1 MNEDTKLIL
10 EEMAKMKEEIMHE
23 FTAMRQEMNT
33 MHQEMTEEFKAV
45 RHELQQVHDKLD
57 ERINDIDILT
67 AQNCK
72 EIIRLRAKQA

>member
-10 EEMAKMKEEIMHE
+10 EEIQKLRKD
-23 FTAMRQEMNT
+23 MNT
-33 MHQEMTEEFKAV
+33 RFDSVDEKINTVYSEMTEEFKAV
-45 RHELQQVHDKLD
+45 RYELQQVHDKLD

-67 AQNCK
+67 TQNCK